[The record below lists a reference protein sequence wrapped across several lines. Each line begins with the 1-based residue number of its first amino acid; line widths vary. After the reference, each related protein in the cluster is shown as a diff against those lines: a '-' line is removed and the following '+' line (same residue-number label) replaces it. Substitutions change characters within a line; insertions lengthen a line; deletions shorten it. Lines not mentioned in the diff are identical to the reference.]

1 MSSLG
6 TSTNYHTY
14 HWIWIFCNVYQVC
27 VEECPI
33 KDSSAVCPIR
43 ECPLNQKRNFDMV
56 KEASE

>member
-14 HWIWIFCNVYQVC
+14 HWIWIFCWVYKNL
-27 VEECPI
+27 VEKCPI

-43 ECPLNQKRNFDMV
+43 ECPLNK
-56 KEASE
+56 KETLTW